1 MGKIKFLDGAET
13 IGGTKILLKISGKQF
28 FLDFGLN
35 YKERGLYFEEYLNPR
50 PSNGI
55 GDLYFLGLL
64 PKMKGIYRKD
74 LVKFIRKEG
83 VEELG
88 TGGEM
93 PAVNGVLLSHAH
105 FDHSGYIAFLRS
117 DIPIY
122 TSNITVAL
130 MKAME
135 EVSITKFE
143 TSVFKFIRRPAI
155 SSFKDPSYYGTHY
168 AKAIK
173 GEANIDGISVTAC
186 PVDHSVPG
194 AMGFIIKGEE
204 GTIVYTGDLRLH
216 GERRLDTEQ
225 FIQKA
230 REAHPDILIIEGT
243 NLRGD
248 DEKREFWTEKRVSE
262 EAEKVISSTKGLVLV
277 DFSIRNVYRF
287 LTFFELAKLSK
298 RKFAISLKDAYLLDA
313 MKHIGMPVP
322 SLSHPNIYFYLEKR
336 KTGTYSDKDYSERWI
351 KEIMKE
357 LDKNKIVTAKEIR
370 ENESSC
376 MLVLRYFNFQQLID
390 LRPSN
395 ESVYI
400 HSSSEAHTEEQE
412 IDEWRMDNW
421 LKRFGLYPRV
431 HIHASGHAK
440 RDDLFYIASEINPKI
455 IVPIH
460 TEHPEEYVKQFGN
473 KVKIVKNGDEIN
485 F

>member
-13 IGGTKILLKISGKQF
+13 IGGTKILLEISGKRF

-35 YKERGLYFEEYLNPR
+35 YKERDLYFEEYLNPR

-88 TGGEM
+88 TGEEM
-93 PAVNGVLLSHAH
+93 PKVNGVLLSHAH

-135 EVSITKFE
+135 DVSITKFE
-143 TSVFKFIRRPAI
+143 TSVFRFIRRPAVN
-155 SSFKDPSYYGTHY
+155 SFKDPSYYGTHH
-168 AKAIK
+168 AKIVK
-173 GEANIDGISVTAC
+173 GETDIDGVSLTAC

-230 REAHPDILIIEGT
+230 RDAGPDILIIEGT
-243 NLRGD
+243 NLRGSK
-248 DEKREFWTEKRVSE
+248 KREFWTEKRVFE
-262 EAEKVISSTKGLVLV
+262 EAGRVINKTKGLVLV

-287 LTFFELAKLSK
+287 LTFFELAKLSG

-313 MKHIGMPVP
+313 MKDIGMPVP

-336 KTGTYSDKDYSERWI
+336 KTGTYRDKDYSEKWI
-351 KEIMKE
+351 KRIMKK
-357 LDKNKIVTAKEIR
+357 LDKSKIVTAKEIR
-370 ENESSC
+370 ENESAF

-390 LRPSN
+390 LRPGDG
-395 ESVYI
+395 SVYI
-400 HSSSEAHTEEQE
+400 HSTSEAFTEEQQ
-412 IDEWRMDNW
+412 IDERRMDHW
-421 LKRFGLYPRV
+421 LEHFGLYPRV

-440 RDDLFYIASEINPKI
+440 KDDLFYIASEINPKI
-455 IVPIH
+455 IVPVH
-460 TEHPEEYVKQFGN
+460 TEHPEEYVEQFGN